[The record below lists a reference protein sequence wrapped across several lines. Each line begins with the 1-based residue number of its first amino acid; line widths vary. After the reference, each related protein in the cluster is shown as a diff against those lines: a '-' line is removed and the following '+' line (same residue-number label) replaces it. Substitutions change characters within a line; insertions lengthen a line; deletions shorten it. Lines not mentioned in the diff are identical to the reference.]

1 MCFRKQIMYFG
12 KDFVY
17 FRNYL
22 DQFLWKIFCIR
33 GNTLWIISGNI
44 LFISKN
50 NLCVIKE
57 RFFVFHKTFDV
68 IQETFCA

>member
-1 MCFRKQIMYFG
+1 MYFR

-17 FRNYL
+17 FRNYVE
-22 DQFLWKIFCIR
+22 QFLWEILYIR
-33 GNTLWIISGNI
+33 GNTLCIFFGNI

-50 NLCVIKE
+50 IWCVIKE
-57 RFFVFHKTFDV
+57 RFSVFHKTFAV